1 MGFVKRK
8 NKTPLFQFSAPP
20 PHSSPR
26 VLQVILEL
34 LPPAPFYYLSLLFN
48 STLLVSPV
56 TRVHASMDNTMEIDT
71 ARSPEPHHLSPITD
85 PGSIPTLDGW
95 IESLMTCKQ
104 LAEDDVRR
112 LCDRVGFL
120 FFFFSFLFLVL
131 FGLEALVHVDICI
144 DQLWV
149 LPCCRQER
157 CCRKS
162 RTSSRWYVSFIVT
175 PLVWF
180 CLGQWLTAIEMS
192 RHGLR

>member
-120 FFFFSFLFLVL
+120 FFFFFLFFFLSFLDWRRWCMWTSVLINCGFCPAAGKRGVAGRVERPAGGMFLSL
-131 FGLEALVHVDICI
+131 LP
-144 DQLWV
+144 LW
-149 LPCCRQER
+149 
-157 CCRKS
+157 S
-162 RTSSRWYVSFIVT
+162 GFAW
-175 PLVWF
+175 
-180 CLGQWLTAIEMS
+180 GN
-192 RHGLR
+192 G